1 MIATNA
7 VAERLEE
14 CFVAFPSRAIVVLYD
29 EAIAALEN
37 TVQAIEAGDI
47 EARFFATSR
56 VADVVAVL
64 LDGLD
69 FKEGGEI
76 ARGLDVV
83 YRTVITELPMINI
96 RNDAAL
102 AQRLIGILQPVR
114 EAWAKLDDR
123 IQSDV
128 ALAEAMDAPRHRA
141 EMRQRLRVVPVA
153 AA

>member
-1 MIATNA
+1 MTPSNA

-29 EAIAALEN
+29 EAIAALKS

-56 VADVVAVL
+56 VADVIAVL

-83 YRTVITELPMINI
+83 YRTVMTELPMINI

-102 AQRLIGILQPVR
+102 AVHLIDILQPVR
-114 EAWAKLDDR
+114 DAWAKLDDR

-128 ALAEAMDAPRHRA
+128 AIAEAMDAPRQRA
-141 EMRQRLRVVPVA
+141 EMRQRLRVVPHA